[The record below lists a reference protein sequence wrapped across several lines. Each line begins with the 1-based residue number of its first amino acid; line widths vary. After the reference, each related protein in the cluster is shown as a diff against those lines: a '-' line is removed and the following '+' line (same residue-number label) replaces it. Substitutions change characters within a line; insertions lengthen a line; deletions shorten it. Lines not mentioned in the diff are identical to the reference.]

1 MHDAQI
7 LRVSSLFGEAERNE
21 ILAQPTKSI
30 DGFKVRPLILSD
42 SAFPSTMWQIKP
54 FPSRQNLLQHQT
66 DFNKHLSSARVIV
79 ERAFDVLKGRF
90 RILMKRMDVDLD
102 NLVKTIITC
111 CVLHNICQK
120 RRDLYIGND
129 KFLENVL
136 INERLL
142 RGGHNNNQNC
152 PDADALREVL
162 AEYMFGNI

>member
-1 MHDAQI
+1 
-7 LRVSSLFGEAERNE
+7 
-21 ILAQPTKSI
+21 
-30 DGFKVRPLILSD
+30 
-42 SAFPSTMWQIKP
+42 
-54 FPSRQNLLQHQT
+54 
-66 DFNKHLSSARVIV
+66 
-79 ERAFDVLKGRF
+79 
-90 RILMKRMDVDLD
+90 MKRMDVDLD

-162 AEYMFGNI
+162 AEYMFGNIWKGVWCISISENKPTWQLPVQNQQ